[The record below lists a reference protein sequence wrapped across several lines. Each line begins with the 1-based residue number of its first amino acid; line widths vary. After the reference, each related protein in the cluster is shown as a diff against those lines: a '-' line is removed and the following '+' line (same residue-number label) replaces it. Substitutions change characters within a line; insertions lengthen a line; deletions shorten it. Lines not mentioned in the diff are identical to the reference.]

1 MADLQYITDYQGNR
15 VSAVVPFM
23 LRNSINERCRL
34 LQNKLDVLLGIQEG
48 VNEVNSARSK
58 GKKLQT
64 LSAFLDECNG

>member
-23 LRNSINERCRL
+23 LWNSINERCRL

-48 VNEVNSARSK
+48 INEVNSARSK